1 MIQDKAIK
9 HAQVEYSQVTY
20 LGDGAW
26 HNAWKLTD
34 PQKKSMVLRIP
45 KKIAYNKEVPYD
57 EKMLQAEYGGTE
69 LYYRSLNEV
78 VPGAA
83 PEKFT
88 YHISEDLTY
97 TIESFAGVHV
107 NLHDLNSSDAQQL
120 GAEIGQLYRK
130 LEQVNHGLKGFG
142 YLSWN
147 EVNGLHGQFSGD
159 YQEFIAEEC
168 KEVIDDYMDLST
180 KRPIFKK
187 PEIEEAILRICEN
200 RLIGVGSP
208 VLTNQD
214 ASPENWL
221 VEDGQLRIID
231 PLPIVYMGEVMAGNF
246 MNLYE
251 TLFVEL
257 SQTERYGKHYFHE
270 CAKTLQFIADGFVQ
284 GYCGGSAQLIRK
296 LRGEQMLQVLDSA
309 VRHNQMLID
318 GLNEEQIIRF
328 GSKKD
333 IEKRLVVFAMKMSE
347 LHTQV

>member
-1 MIQDKAIK
+1 MIQDKALK
-9 HAQVEYSQVTY
+9 HAQYVNSQMTY
-20 LGDGAW
+20 LGEGAW
-26 HNAWKLTD
+26 HEAWKLTD
-34 PQKKSMVLRIP
+34 PQLKSLVLRVP

-57 EKMLQAEYGGTE
+57 EKALQAEYGGTE

-83 PEKFT
+83 PEKFV

-97 TIESFAGVHV
+97 TIESFAGNHV
-107 NLHDLNSSDAQQL
+107 NLHELNRSDAQQL

-142 YLSWN
+142 YLAWN
-147 EVNGLHGQFSGD
+147 EVSGLHGQFSGD
-159 YQEFIAEEC
+159 FKEFIAEEC

-180 KRPIFKK
+180 KRTIFKNS
-187 PEIEEAILRICEN
+187 EIEEAILRICEN
-200 RLIGVGSP
+200 RLKGIGSP

-221 VEDGQLRIID
+221 VEDGEIRIID
-231 PLPIVYMGEVMAGNF
+231 PLPIVYIGEVMAANF

-257 SQTERYGKHYFHE
+257 SQTERYGKHYFHKCPE
-270 CAKTLQFIADGFVQ
+270 TLQSIADGFVK
-284 GYCGGSAQLIRK
+284 GYCGESAELIRK

-309 VRHNQMLID
+309 VRHNQMLTD
-318 GLNEEQIIRF
+318 GLTEEQIIRY
-328 GSKKD
+328 GSKED
-333 IEKRLVVFAMKMSE
+333 IEKRLAVFAMKMSE
-347 LHTQV
+347 LHTQI